1 MTSDTKKISRKLT
14 SRHKALLEEYDDED
28 LHQLR
33 INIRR
38 ARALLK
44 SQSDKPSAALRKD
57 WGRLAQK
64 TNTARDWDTL
74 AIYAAGVLPSTHWR
88 TLQPLVEDYRQQAHA
103 SVLKTLR
110 SRSWHT
116 TLSRWNKWV
125 KQSDTQAF
133 AEVTLLGGKR
143 KVAKRALKAG
153 RRAMMRRDERSWHKF
168 RIAIKNLRYRLDY
181 SSVKGDREKD
191 DLKAIKKICKRLQDE
206 LGNWHDTVVHR
217 NLLVQIADDPGVG
230 GAAEVAAALGALAAA
245 IEASRAESLVYVASV
260 LESEW
265 QVLAAAAG
273 ET

>member
-1 MTSDTKKISRKLT
+1 MTTDTKKISRKLK
-14 SRHKALLEEYDDED
+14 SRRKTLLEKYDDED

-64 TNTARDWDTL
+64 TNAARDWDTM
-74 AIYAAGVLPSTHWR
+74 AIYAAGVLPSRHWR
-88 TLQPLVEDYRQQAHA
+88 TLQPLMDAYREQAHEK
-103 SVLKTLR
+103 VLETLR
-110 SRSWHT
+110 SRSWNT
-116 TLSRWNKWV
+116 TLSRWQKLV
-125 KQSDTQAF
+125 KQSGTQAF
-133 AEVTLLGGKR
+133 AEGSLVGGNR

-153 RRAMMRRDERSWHKF
+153 HRAMMRGDEGSWHKF

-181 SSVKGDREKD
+181 GSVKGDREKD
-191 DLKAIKKICKRLQDE
+191 DLKAIKKICKRLQEE

-230 GAAEVAAALGALAAA
+230 DDPEVEAALGALAAV
-245 IEASRAESLVYVASV
+245 IEASRAESLMYVVSV

-265 QVLAAAAG
+265 QALAAAAG

>member
-1 MTSDTKKISRKLT
+1 MTTDTKKISRNLK
-14 SRHKALLEEYDDED
+14 SRRKALLEKYEDED

-64 TNTARDWDTL
+64 TNAARDWDTL
-74 AIYAAGVLPSTHWR
+74 AIYAAGVLPSPHWR
-88 TLQPLVEDYRQQAHA
+88 TLQPLVEAYRHQAHEK
-103 SVLKTLR
+103 VLETLR
-110 SRSWHT
+110 SPGWHT
-116 TLSRWNKWV
+116 TQSRWNKLV
-125 KQSDTQAF
+125 KGSGTKAF
-133 AEVTLLGGKR
+133 AEVTLVGGNR
-143 KVAKRALKAG
+143 NVAKRALKAG
-153 RRAMMRRDERSWHKF
+153 RRAMTRGDERGWHKF

-181 SSVKGDREKD
+181 SSLKGDRRKD
-191 DLKAIKKICKRLQDE
+191 KLKAIKKICKQLQDE
-206 LGNWHDTVVHR
+206 LGNWHDTVIHR
-217 NLLVQIADDPGVG
+217 NLLAQIADDPEVG
-230 GAAEVAAALGALAAA
+230 GDTEVKAALGALAAA
-245 IEASRAESLVYVASV
+245 IDASRTESLIYVGFV